1 MTADEVS
8 PVRRSEAAVN
18 LSSTTNYTAPLT
30 SHLKA
35 IFCHFFS
42 VFSLGVRKDVKKS
55 FFIQSEFNMVPFYQ
69 NELLERSCDFKI
81 FENVKRMNKS
91 EMLHVTNGGTIG

>member
-42 VFSLGVRKDVKKS
+42 VFSLGCEEE

>member
-35 IFCHFFS
+35 IFCHFFL
-42 VFSLGVRKDVKKS
+42 FSLWESEKM
-55 FFIQSEFNMVPFYQ
+55 FFIQSDMVPFYQ
-69 NELLERSCDFKI
+69 NKLLERSCDFKI

-91 EMLHVTNGGTIG
+91 EMLHVTNGGTNG